1 MKLLQQTNRY
11 YLIISGILFL
21 LTGILLYIFM
31 SIISKNEINEKLNE
45 TKNRVIEHLRDKQE
59 IPNLYPVIEVIKVPS
74 IGIPLSRDTIIYDP
88 VDHEYEKYKEEIV
101 YKTINGTQYKL
112 TLRRSLKENRVLM
125 FSTTFSMIFILFLL
139 FIAFFFTNRYIS
151 KKIWTSFYHNL
162 NTIKH
167 FSLTLNPSPLH
178 LLPSKIQEFNE
189 LNEAIENLSRKVVS
203 DYRILKEFT
212 ENASHETQTPLTV
225 IISRLEI
232 LLQSGDLTNGQVK
245 NIYPAYRAAKRLSIL
260 NKNLLLLSRIEH
272 ERFKKEP
279 VYLDKILITQLN
291 LLDVF
296 IQSKKLTVHFQPPEK
311 HVIFKG
317 NQYQT
322 EILISNLLKNATLH
336 NITGG
341 KISIFLTEKDL
352 IIENTGKPL
361 SIEPD
366 KLFERFRK
374 ADSSSQSSGLGLAI
388 VKQICRNLHWIISYT
403 YTDGI
408 HVLKIV
414 F

>member
-1 MKLLQQTNRY
+1 VGVLLVSVQLDDFAPATAADDDPFPIYRKRFVATGKLADEVSARRGGR
-11 YLIISGILFL
+11 IGRGIAHRAFDFVVREQWLCNPGL
-21 LTGILLYIFM
+21 LEQRKIKYTAYELPV
-31 SIISKNEINEKLNE
+31 EKLGAE
-45 TKNRVIEHLRDKQE
+45 ATALLLGVS
-59 IPNLYPVIEVIKVPS
+59 P
-74 IGIPLSRDTIIYDP
+74 
-88 VDHEYEKYKEEIV
+88 EIV

-272 ERFKKEP
+272 ERFKKGP

-366 KLFERFRK
+366 KLFERFNNTPSRPHPY
-374 ADSSSQSSGLGLAI
+374 SG
-388 VKQICRNLHWIISYT
+388 V
-403 YTDGI
+403 
-408 HVLKIV
+408 
-414 F
+414 